1 MGTAV
6 AALGAVIGGV
16 TTGGLADVALGA
28 SALGAAASA
37 VGSYEQGRAASN
49 AANYQAQVA
58 RNNQVIAD
66 QNASFALQQGQ
77 QQVAAKQ
84 QQTAQTISDQ
94 RAITAASGID
104 PNRGSSVRIQGDTA
118 ALGALDAATISNNAA
133 RTAWGY
139 QTQAGDFGA
148 QASLLQSQASSAT
161 ASGELGAFSS
171 IIGGA
176 SSVANKWLTYNQQG
190 VF

>member
-1 MGTAV
+1 MAV
-6 AALGAVIGGV
+6 AALALTAVGAV
-16 TTGGLADVALGA
+16 
-28 SALGAAASA
+28 SSA
-37 VGSYEQGRAASN
+37 VGAYEQGQAASS

-118 ALGALDAATISNNAA
+118 ALGSLDAATISNNAA

-139 QTQAGDFGA
+139 QTQGADFGA
-148 QASLLQSQASSAT
+148 QASLLSSQASSAS
-161 ASGELGAFSS
+161 AGGELGAFSS
-171 IIGGA
+171 IIGGS

>member
-1 MGTAV
+1 MAFL
-6 AALGAVIGGV
+6 AAIPV
-16 TTGGLADVALGA
+16 ADVALGA
-28 SALGAAASA
+28 SAAGAAVSA
-37 VGSYEQGRAASN
+37 FGAVEQGQAASS

-66 QNASFALQQGQ
+66 QNAQVALQQGQ
-77 QQVAAKQ
+77 QQNAAKQ

-118 ALGALDAATISNNAA
+118 ALGELDSQTILNNAA
-133 RTAWGY
+133 RTAYGY
-139 QTQAGDFGA
+139 QTQGMNFAD
-148 QASLLQSQASSAT
+148 QASLLSAQSSSA
-161 ASGELGAFSS
+161 AGAGELGAFSS

-176 SSVANKWLTYNQQG
+176 SSVASKWTTYNQMG

>member
-1 MGTAV
+1 M
-6 AALGAVIGGV
+6 ALPV
-16 TTGGLADVALGA
+16 VALALTGV
-28 SALGAAASA
+28 SAAVSA
-37 VGSYEQGRAASN
+37 VGAIQQGRAASN

-77 QQVAAKQ
+77 QQTAAKQ

-139 QTQAGDFGA
+139 ETQGIDFGA
-148 QASLLQSQASSAT
+148 QASLLQSQASSAST
-161 ASGELGAFSS
+161 AGELGAFSS
-171 IIGGA
+171 VIGGA
-176 SSVANKWLTYNQQG
+176 SSVASKWQTYNQQG
-190 VF
+190 VFSSSGN